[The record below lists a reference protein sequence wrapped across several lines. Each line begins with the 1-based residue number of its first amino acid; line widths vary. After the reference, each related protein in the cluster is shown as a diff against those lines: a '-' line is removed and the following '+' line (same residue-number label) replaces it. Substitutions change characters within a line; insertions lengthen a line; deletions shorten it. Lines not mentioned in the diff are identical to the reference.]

1 MAFNVYQDVFWLQ
14 IPEDDVVVVQM
25 FKAEQQ
31 FAHVKLC
38 KLFGEASL
46 LDEVEEQLAARA
58 EVHDEV
64 ELLFAFESPVQLYDE
79 WVLDFLEDFAF
90 AQDGFHFFLIYYLV
104 SLKNF
109 DCILSTSV

>member
-1 MAFNVYQDVFWLQ
+1 ML
-14 IPEDDVVVVQM
+14 
-25 FKAEQQ
+25 KAEQQ

-64 ELLFAFESPVQLYDE
+64 KLLFAFEGPVQLYDK
-79 WVLDFLEDFAF
+79 WVLDFF
-90 AQDGFHFFLIYYLV
+90 
-104 SLKNF
+104 
-109 DCILSTSV
+109 